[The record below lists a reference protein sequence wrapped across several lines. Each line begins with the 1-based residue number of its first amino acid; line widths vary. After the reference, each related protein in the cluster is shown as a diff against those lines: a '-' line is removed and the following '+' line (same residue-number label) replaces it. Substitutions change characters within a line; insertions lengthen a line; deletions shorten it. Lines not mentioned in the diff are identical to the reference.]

1 MKNEMAALLLTPQYR
16 SYVWGGHR
24 LRPGA
29 ERTAE
34 VWVVHET
41 NLVANGPLAG
51 HSLAEVSAQMGAD
64 LLGRRLSEHTGL
76 RFPLLIK
83 LLDCAA
89 WLSLQV
95 HPNNEQAVRLE
106 GAGNFGKTEA
116 WYILEAEAGAEL
128 LGGLRPGTTPDE
140 LVQAIQG
147 GTLLG
152 KMLRLAVQ
160 AGDTLFIPAGMIH
173 ALGPG
178 LLVYEV
184 QQVSDITYR
193 VYDWD
198 RPASDGRPLHLEK
211 SIAVAN
217 PQAVGAV
224 APGRQLADGERR
236 QLVACDF
243 FTLDVLAGERHPAAL
258 DTGGESFHAVTV
270 IEGQALV
277 EGDGWQQPL
286 TRFETAVIPAAC
298 GTYRLRPVGAMKAL
312 VARA

>member
-1 MKNEMAALLLTPQYR
+1 
-16 SYVWGGHR
+16 
-24 LRPGA
+24 
-29 ERTAE
+29 
-34 VWVVHET
+34 
-41 NLVANGPLAG
+41 
-51 HSLAEVSAQMGAD
+51 MGAD
-64 LLGRRLSEHTGL
+64 LLGRRVTAHTGL
-76 RFPLLIK
+76 RFPILIK

-95 HPNNEQAVRLE
+95 HPDNEQALRLE
-106 GAGNFGKTEA
+106 GVGNFGKTEA
-116 WYILEAEAGAEL
+116 WHILEAEAGAEL
-128 LGGLRPGTTPDE
+128 LGGLRPGTTRDE
-140 LVQAIQG
+140 LVQAIRG
-147 GTLLG
+147 GTLLE
-152 KMLRLAVQ
+152 KMQRLAVQ

-198 RPASDGRPLHLEK
+198 RPASEGRPLHLEK

-217 PQAVGAV
+217 AQAVGAV
-224 APGRQLADGERR
+224 APGCQLADGELR
-236 QLVACDF
+236 QLVTCDF
-243 FTLDVLAGERHPAAL
+243 FTLDVLAGELHAAAMN
-258 DTGGESFHAVTV
+258 TGGESFHAVTV

-286 TRFETAVIPAAC
+286 ARFETAVIPAAC

>member
-1 MKNEMAALLLTPQYR
+1 MKNKITALLLTPHYQR
-16 SYVWGGHR
+16 YVWGGRR
-24 LRPGA
+24 LRPGG

-34 VWVVHET
+34 AWVVHES

-64 LLGRRLSEHTGL
+64 LLGRRVTAHTGL
-76 RFPLLIK
+76 RFPILIK

-95 HPNNEQAVRLE
+95 HPDNEQALRLE
-106 GAGNFGKTEA
+106 GVGNFGKTEA
-116 WYILEAEAGAEL
+116 WHILEAEAGAEL
-128 LGGLRPGTTPDE
+128 LGGLRPGTTRDE
-140 LVQAIQG
+140 LVQAIRG
-147 GTLLG
+147 GTLLE
-152 KMLRLAVQ
+152 KMQRLAVQ

-198 RPASDGRPLHLEK
+198 RPASEGRPLHLEK

-217 PQAVGAV
+217 AQAVGAV
-224 APGRQLADGERR
+224 APVCQLADGELR
-236 QLVACDF
+236 QLVTCDF
-243 FTLDVLAGERHPAAL
+243 FTLDVLAGELHAAAMN
-258 DTGGESFHAVTV
+258 TGGESFHAVTV

-286 TRFETAVIPAAC
+286 ARFETAVIPAAC

-312 VARA
+312 VACA

>member
-1 MKNEMAALLLTPQYR
+1 MKNKITALLLTPHYQR
-16 SYVWGGHR
+16 YVWGGRR
-24 LRPGA
+24 LRPGG

-34 VWVVHET
+34 AWVVHES

-64 LLGRRLSEHTGL
+64 LLGRRVTAHTGL
-76 RFPLLIK
+76 RFPILIK

-95 HPNNEQAVRLE
+95 HPDNEQALRLE
-106 GAGNFGKTEA
+106 GVGNFGKTEA
-116 WYILEAEAGAEL
+116 WHILEAEAGAEL
-128 LGGLRPGTTPDE
+128 LGGLRPGTTRDE
-140 LVQAIQG
+140 LVQAIRG
-147 GTLLG
+147 GTLLE
-152 KMLRLAVQ
+152 KMQRLAVQ

-198 RPASDGRPLHLEK
+198 RPASEGRPLHLEK

-217 PQAVGAV
+217 AQAVGAV
-224 APGRQLADGERR
+224 APVCQLADGELR
-236 QLVACDF
+236 QLVTCDF
-243 FTLDVLAGERHPAAL
+243 FTLDVLAGELHAAAMN
-258 DTGGESFHAVTV
+258 TGGESFHAVTV
-270 IEGQALV
+270 IEGQALI

-286 TRFETAVIPAAC
+286 ARFETAVIPAAC

>member
-1 MKNEMAALLLTPQYR
+1 MKNKITALLLTPHYQR
-16 SYVWGGHR
+16 YVWGGRR
-24 LRPGA
+24 LRPGG

-34 VWVVHET
+34 AWVVHES

-64 LLGRRLSEHTGL
+64 LLGRRVTAHTGL
-76 RFPLLIK
+76 RFPILIK

-95 HPNNEQAVRLE
+95 HPDNEQALRLE
-106 GAGNFGKTEA
+106 GVGNFGKTEA
-116 WYILEAEAGAEL
+116 WHILEAEAGAEL
-128 LGGLRPGTTPDE
+128 LGGLRPGTTRDE
-140 LVQAIQG
+140 LVQAIRG
-147 GTLLG
+147 GTLLE
-152 KMLRLAVQ
+152 KMQRLAVQ

-198 RPASDGRPLHLEK
+198 RPASEGRPLHLEK

-217 PQAVGAV
+217 AQAVGAV
-224 APGRQLADGERR
+224 APVCQLADGELR
-236 QLVACDF
+236 QLVTCDF
-243 FTLDVLAGERHPAAL
+243 FTLDVFAGELHAAAMN
-258 DTGGESFHAVTV
+258 TGGESFHAVTV
-270 IEGQALV
+270 IEGQALI

-286 TRFETAVIPAAC
+286 ARFETAVIPAAC

>member
-1 MKNEMAALLLTPQYR
+1 VKNKITALLLTPHYQR
-16 SYVWGGHR
+16 YVWGGRR
-24 LRPGA
+24 LRPGG

-34 VWVVHET
+34 AWVVHES

-64 LLGRRLSEHTGL
+64 LLGRRVTAHTGL
-76 RFPLLIK
+76 RFPILIK

-95 HPNNEQAVRLE
+95 HPDNEQALRLE
-106 GAGNFGKTEA
+106 GVGNFGKTEA
-116 WYILEAEAGAEL
+116 WHILEAEAGAEL
-128 LGGLRPGTTPDE
+128 LGGLRPGTTRDE
-140 LVQAIQG
+140 LVQAIRG
-147 GTLLG
+147 GTLLE
-152 KMLRLAVQ
+152 KMQRLAVQ

-198 RPASDGRPLHLEK
+198 RPASEGRPLHLEK

-217 PQAVGAV
+217 AQAVGAV
-224 APGRQLADGERR
+224 APGCQLADGELR
-236 QLVACDF
+236 QLVTCDF
-243 FTLDVLAGERHPAAL
+243 FTLDVLGGERHAAAM

-286 TRFETAVIPAAC
+286 AHFETAVIPAAC

>member
-1 MKNEMAALLLTPQYR
+1 MLLTPHYQR
-16 SYVWGGHR
+16 YVWGGRR
-24 LRPGA
+24 LRPGG

-34 VWVVHET
+34 AWVVHES

-64 LLGRRLSEHTGL
+64 LLGRRVTAHTGL
-76 RFPLLIK
+76 RFPILIK

-95 HPNNEQAVRLE
+95 HPDNEQALRLE
-106 GAGNFGKTEA
+106 GVGNFGKTEA
-116 WYILEAEAGAEL
+116 WHILEAEAGAEL
-128 LGGLRPGTTPDE
+128 LGGLRPGTTRDE
-140 LVQAIQG
+140 LVQAIRG
-147 GTLLG
+147 GTLLE
-152 KMLRLAVQ
+152 KMQRLAVQ

-198 RPASDGRPLHLEK
+198 RPASEGRPLHLEK

-217 PQAVGAV
+217 AQAVGAV
-224 APGRQLADGERR
+224 APVCQLADGELR
-236 QLVACDF
+236 QLVTCDF
-243 FTLDVLAGERHPAAL
+243 FTLDVLAGELHAAAMN
-258 DTGGESFHAVTV
+258 TGGESFHAVTV
-270 IEGQALV
+270 IEGQALI

-286 TRFETAVIPAAC
+286 ARFETAVIPAAC